1 VKIKKIRKIIK
12 AFERSTINQLEIS
25 VGKMKIKMQKP
36 IGSEIFSDSQNPP
49 ASSEVLCK
57 SQWIHSPLVGTFYI
71 RLTNDSTPLITLG
84 KPVKKDDILCII
96 ETMKVFNE
104 IKSPVDGV
112 ISKIMVDDGQM
123 VEYHQPIIE
132 VRCND

>member
-1 VKIKKIRKIIK
+1 VKIKKIRKIIRV
-12 AFERSTINQLEIS
+12 FEQSAVEQLEIT

-36 IGSEIFSDSQNPP
+36 ASPTVFSDTQKP
-49 ASSEVLCK
+49 SSRMDVPLK
-57 SQWIHSPLVGTFYI
+57 TQWIHSPLVGTFYI
-71 RLTNDSTPLITLG
+71 RMTKESPPLISLG
-84 KPVKKDDILCII
+84 QHVRKNEILCII

-112 ISKIMVDDGQM
+112 ITQISVDDGRM

-132 VRCND
+132 VRCDD